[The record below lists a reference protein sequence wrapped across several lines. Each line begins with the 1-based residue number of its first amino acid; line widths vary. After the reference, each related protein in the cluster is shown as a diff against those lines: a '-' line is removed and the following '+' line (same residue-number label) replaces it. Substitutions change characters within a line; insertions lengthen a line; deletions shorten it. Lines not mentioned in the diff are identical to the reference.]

1 VAARP
6 DEATP
11 VVIERRSPIA
21 IIRLDDLSRAIQIA
35 SALVR
40 GGVTALEFTLT
51 NQEALGAIRR
61 VKAELGSE
69 ARVGAGTVLEPEEA
83 RQCIEAGAEFL
94 VTPIVS
100 VAVIEAGV
108 QARVPVVCG
117 AFTPTEAVSA
127 WRAGA
132 SLVKVFPAGRMGPP
146 YIKDMLA
153 PLPFL
158 RLVPTGGVNLGNCAA
173 FLDAGAYTVA
183 VGSSLVDAGLIT
195 AQDWRG
201 LAELARRYVEACR
214 EQTR

>member
-1 VAARP
+1 MGARP

-35 SALVR
+35 GALVR

-51 NQEALGAIRR
+51 NGEAPEAIRK

-69 ARVGAGTVLEPEEA
+69 AMVGAGTVLEPEEA
-83 RQCIEAGAEFL
+83 RQCIEAGADFL
-94 VTPIVS
+94 VTPILS
-100 VAVIEAGV
+100 VEVIEAGV

-146 YIKDMLA
+146 YIKDILA

-158 RLVPTGGVNLGNCAA
+158 RLVPTGGVNLENCAA
-173 FLDAGAYTVA
+173 FLEAGAYTVA
-183 VGSSLVDAGLIT
+183 VGSSLVDGSIIA

-201 LAELARRYVEACR
+201 LAELARRYVEACG
-214 EQTR
+214 EQTK